1 MSRYLSCLTKAILAG
16 IAIGIGA
23 LAFLSIENK
32 IIGSIFFSVG
42 LFIILNFNLNLYTGK
57 ICYVVENKNYIQMP
71 IILISNFI
79 GTLLIAQLT
88 RLTKLI
94 LFAEKAY
101 AICQLKLNDN
111 LLSLFI
117 LGIFCNIM
125 IYLAVYGYNYFK
137 NDISKIIALLFGVSI
152 FIICGFEHCIADMFY
167 FTFANIWSINAFITI
182 SIIVLGNTIG
192 GILARLLLKG
202 TI

>member
-42 LFIILNFNLNLYTGK
+42 LFIILNFILNLYTGK

-71 IILISNFI
+71 IILIGNFI